1 MGLDA
6 AERPPI
12 VARIGILT
20 TGHIDVAVYRAFATQ
35 LRDSIPHVT
44 FNLIYREANFS
55 KSQLATQLVE
65 LLALHLDVL
74 ICMDLFAADFAKTR
88 RSHDSPPIV
97 FLAHADP
104 LASHLI
110 QGYSEPGGNLT
121 GVTTYRCVDG
131 KMIEIMRDA
140 FPGRKRIG
148 YLVDGS
154 IDDDK
159 DCARL
164 SAEVAARDRVDLMK
178 LDVSAP
184 DFLSTLP
191 ATLSALHLDAVV
203 APASAPIW
211 QNRKAVVG
219 AVNDQRLPAIYE
231 GTVFLE
237 EGGLMSYGSVATDAM
252 RQIVSAV
259 DAILTGEAAGRIPVE
274 QPSLFELVINLRA
287 PHFSDFKIRAETLRR
302 ADRILE

>member
-1 MGLDA
+1 
-6 AERPPI
+6 
-12 VARIGILT
+12 
-20 TGHIDVAVYRAFATQ
+20 
-35 LRDSIPHVT
+35 
-44 FNLIYREANFS
+44 
-55 KSQLATQLVE
+55 
-65 LLALHLDVL
+65 
-74 ICMDLFAADFAKTR
+74 MDLFAADFAKTR
-88 RSHDSPPIV
+88 RSDDSPPIV

-104 LASHLI
+104 LAARLI

-121 GVTTYRCVDG
+121 GVTSYRCVDG
-131 KMIEIMRDA
+131 KMIEIMTDA

-148 YLVDGS
+148 FFVDGYT
-154 IDDDK
+154 DDDK

-164 SAEVAARDRVDLMK
+164 SAEAAARNRVDLVK
-178 LDVSAP
+178 IPVSAP

-191 ATLSALHLDAVV
+191 ATLSALRLDAVV

-211 QNRKAVVG
+211 QNRKAVVA
-219 AVNDQRLPAIYE
+219 AVNEQRLPAIYE

-259 DAILTGEAAGRIPVE
+259 DAILAGEPAGRIPVE